1 MPQEMGAGMKRR
13 TFIARSAAL
22 LAMPSMVRAQGT
34 EPTKRLAM
42 VRPAGPVSNMT
53 VNRARAL
60 SPFYRVF
67 FDELGRLGYV
77 EGQNLIVVWFSAEG
91 HQDRYGAVVQQAI
104 DSAPDVIFF
113 TSATMLATIRP
124 SIPVVL
130 NSSDPIAWGFT
141 TSLARPS
148 GNITGTTNDSGL
160 EIWGKRLSILREAA
174 GSLKKPYFLAL
185 HFMWENRVG
194 QAVRQAAEQLG
205 LSLTPAILPVDLGE
219 DTYAPIFEEMKATG
233 ADGLI
238 VDPSNEIE
246 NYHQTIIALT
256 VRHRLPAIYCQRAVV
271 VDGGLLSYGTDFLDL
286 FRVMAGQ
293 IAKIFGGTKPADIP
307 YQQPNKYELIAN
319 VKAAQAIGL
328 TLPPGLLSRADEVIE

>member
-1 MPQEMGAGMKRR
+1 MKRR
-13 TFIARSAAL
+13 TFIAGSATL
-22 LAMPSMVRAQGT
+22 LAMPSIVVRAQGRK
-34 EPTKRLAM
+34 PTKRLAM
-42 VRPAGPVSNMT
+42 VRPSGPVSIMT
-53 VNRARAL
+53 VNGDP
-60 SPFYRVF
+60 SYRPF
-67 FDELGRLGYV
+67 FDELGRHGYV
-77 EGQNLIVVWFSAEG
+77 EGQNLIVVRFSAEG

-205 LSLTPAILPVDLGE
+205 LSLTPAILPVDLSE
-219 DTYAPIFEEMKATG
+219 DAYAPVFEEMKASG
-233 ADGLI
+233 ADGLV
-238 VDPSNEIE
+238 VDPTSE
-246 NYHQTIIALT
+246 NYTYHQTITALAA
-256 VRHRLPAIYCQRAVV
+256 RHRLPAIYNTRGFVV
-271 VDGGLLSYGTDFLDL
+271 GGGLLAYGATKDFLER
-286 FRVMAGQ
+286 FPIMAGQ
-293 IAKIFGGTKPADIP
+293 IAKIFDGAKPADIP
-307 YQQPNKYELIAN
+307 YQQPTNWELIAN

-328 TLPPGLLSRADEVIE
+328 TLPSSLLSQANEVIE